1 MIDAKKLEKR
11 IFESKNS
18 LRAERLDMSFGEL
31 MNMYDEESLFITP
44 EYQRAFRWSIEQQ
57 TKFIE
62 SILLGIPIP
71 PIFVAENKKAQWELV
86 DGLQRLSTIFSFFG
100 ILKNV
105 SEEKNNLKLVESSVI
120 KGLENHTINTFS
132 PLSKF
137 SIKKSVCRVEIINW
151 DSNVNMR
158 YELFSRLN
166 TGGEP
171 LTEQEIR
178 NCIYRGYDNKLNQI
192 LIDIGAND
200 NFINIIKPTKKK
212 RETMFCEELILR
224 FFTFKNHGL
233 VLKTNIQDHLTDYM
247 AKVSRKEI
255 SFNYKK
261 EKENLIKIISF
272 INNNFDYKIFRTSSG
287 NFTPAIFDAIMLAL
301 DKYFYLYENNTE
313 KFFEKV
319 EKFKTSDAFKEASK
333 KYSTNKIKNRIET
346 AYEIFNV

>member
-11 IFESKNS
+11 IFDSKNS

-31 MNMYDEESLFITP
+31 MNMYDEGTLFITP

-71 PIFVAENKKAQWELV
+71 PIFVAENKNAQWELV

-105 SEEKNNLKLVESSVI
+105 SDDKNNLKLVEGSVI
-120 KGLENHTINTFS
+120 KGLKNHTIDS
-132 PLSKF
+132 LSALSKF

-151 DSNVNMR
+151 NSKIDMR

-178 NCIYRGYDNKLNQI
+178 NCIYRGYDNKFNQI
-192 LIDIGAND
+192 LIDVGANED
-200 NFINIIKPTKKK
+200 FINIIKPTKKK
-212 RETMFCEELILR
+212 KETMFCEELILR

-233 VLKTNIQDHLTDYM
+233 ELKTNIQNHLTDYM
-247 AKVSRKEI
+247 AKVSKKEI
-255 SFNYKK
+255 AFNYKK
-261 EKENLIKIISF
+261 ERQNIMKIILL
-272 INNNFDYKIFRTSSG
+272 INNSFDYKIFRASNG
-287 NFTPAIFDAIMLAL
+287 NFTPTLFDAIMLTL
-301 DKYFYLYENNTE
+301 DKYFDFYKKNTDE
-313 KFFEKV
+313 FIKRV
-319 EKFKTSDAFKEASK
+319 NKFKTSDAFKEASK
-333 KYSTNKIKNRIET
+333 KYSTSRIKNRIET
-346 AYEIFNV
+346 AYKIFEV